1 MEEHVARRRRRPEEA
16 QEEILNAAEQL
27 LLSEG
32 PDAVRLKRVAER
44 VGLSH
49 PGVLHHFGTVEQ
61 LLEALSQRTSRKVRQ
76 DLLDVLQAGPGGGG
90 RDAAEAVRNA
100 LARLAEPKRGRL
112 LAWLVASGRDPFPPV
127 SEQGLREVT
136 RGVQVAGGLEEE
148 DLSFVVELAVLASLG
163 DALFGNEVRR
173 RLGTTPSEE
182 GAQRFRERLVRLLA
196 EQVRG
201 L

>member
-1 MEEHVARRRRRPEEA
+1 MARRRRRPEEA

-32 PDAVRLKRVAER
+32 PDAVRLKRVADR

-76 DLLDVLQAGPGGGG
+76 DLLDVLQAGPGDGG
-90 RDAAEAVRNA
+90 DAAEAVRMA

-112 LAWLVASGRDPFPPV
+112 LAWLVASGRDPFPPA
-127 SEQGLREVT
+127 SEQGLREVS
-136 RGVQVAGGLEEE
+136 RRVQVAGGLDEEN
-148 DLSFVVELAVLASLG
+148 LSFVVELAVLASLG
-163 DALFGNEVRR
+163 DALFGKEVRC
-173 RLGTTPSEE
+173 RLGATASEE
-182 GAQRFRERLVRLLA
+182 GAQRFRDRLVRLLA

-201 L
+201 S